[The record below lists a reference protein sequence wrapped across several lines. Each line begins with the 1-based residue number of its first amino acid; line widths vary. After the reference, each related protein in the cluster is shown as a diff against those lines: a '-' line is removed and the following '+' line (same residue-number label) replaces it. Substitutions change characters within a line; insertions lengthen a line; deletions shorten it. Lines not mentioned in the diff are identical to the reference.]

1 MDDSFRTGDPADLR
15 RSAADAVTHQLRQ
28 ELLDGTIPAGSRI
41 LPKDLAERFSL
52 SIVPVREAL
61 RHLEAEGLV
70 MTSRQRATYAADIGI
85 EELAGVYDL
94 RRVVEPEF
102 ADRSVRLATDAD
114 RKACRASFQALKNA
128 VPHSAQFYAAHRDFH
143 WSLLAPAAS
152 PVIRIVLEKLWQ
164 SVDRYMA
171 LGAKRLPEHSTPQY
185 IKAFNE
191 EHEAIAAA
199 FCQGDA
205 DVVRA
210 LLTRHFVQTEAA
222 MRKMFERLASNPNA
236 NLENVSAGRQ
246 KADR

>member
-1 MDDSFRTGDPADLR
+1 MDDNLRSGDSTDLR
-15 RSAADAVTHQLRQ
+15 RSAADAVTHQLRS

-41 LPKDLAERFSL
+41 LPKDLAERFAL
-52 SIVPVREAL
+52 SIVPIREAL

-70 MTSRQRATYAADIGI
+70 TTSRQRATYAADIGI

-102 ADRSVRLATDAD
+102 ADRSVRLATDDD
-114 RKACRASFQALKNA
+114 RKACKVSFKALKNA
-128 VPHSAQFYAAHRDFH
+128 VPHSSQFYAAHREFH

-152 PVIRIVLEKLWQ
+152 PVIRTVLEKLWQ

-171 LGAKRLPEHSTPQY
+171 LGAKRLPEHSAPEY

-191 EHEAIAAA
+191 DHEAIAVA

-205 DVVRA
+205 DVVRS
-210 LLTRHFVQTEAA
+210 LLTMHFVQTEAA
-222 MRKMFERLASNPNA
+222 MRKMFERLASNANPNA
-236 NLENVSAGRQ
+236 ENVLASRHKAGR
-246 KADR
+246 